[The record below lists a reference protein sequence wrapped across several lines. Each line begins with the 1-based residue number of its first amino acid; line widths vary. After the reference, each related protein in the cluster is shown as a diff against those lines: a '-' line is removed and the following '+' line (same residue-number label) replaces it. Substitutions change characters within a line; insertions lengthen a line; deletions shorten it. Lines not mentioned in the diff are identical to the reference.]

1 MTNPKQIFSSC
12 FEQQEIVTV
21 SESKFLGEK
30 QSRKQ
35 TAYASSSQWLLLNEN
50 QFFSKT
56 EVTNKPA

>member
-1 MTNPKQIFSSC
+1 MTNPKQIFLSC

-35 TAYASSSQWLLLNEN
+35 TAYDSLSQWLLLYEN
-50 QFFSKT
+50 HLFF
-56 EVTNKPA
+56 